1 MALLEVKN
9 LQIAFGGLV
18 AVEDL
23 SFSLEK
29 GKVTSLIGP
38 NGAGKTTVI
47 NLLTGFYKPDHGTV
61 TLKDK
66 DITGQPSAQ
75 YAKIGL
81 ARTFQNIRLFAGMTA
96 QDNVL
101 IGMQHLVP
109 YGAFL
114 SFFPNPVK
122 IKAEKNAIE
131 RAEQILERVGLADFR
146 YEKAGNLPYGLQRK
160 LEIGRA
166 LATNPSV
173 LLLDEPAAG
182 MNPQETQ
189 ELSGFVR
196 SLLDDVDAILM
207 IEHDMKMVMQI
218 SDHIVVINYGKM
230 ISAGNPE
237 HVQNDPVVLEAYLG
251 KGAKKYAKD

>member
-1 MALLEVKN
+1 MALLEISH

-23 SFSLEK
+23 SFSLNK
-29 GKVTSLIGP
+29 GEVTSLIGP

-47 NLLTGFYKPDHGTV
+47 NLLTGFYKPDQGSII
-61 TLKDK
+61 LNGKE
-66 DITGQPSAQ
+66 ITGQPADR

-81 ARTFQNIRLFAGMTA
+81 ARTFQNIRLFAGMSA

-109 YGAFL
+109 YGALL
-114 SFFPNPVK
+114 SCFPNPVK
-122 IKAEKNAIE
+122 IKAEKEAVE
-131 RAEQILERVGLADFR
+131 RAQHILERVGLADLR

-189 ELSGFVR
+189 DLSKFVR
-196 SLLDDVDAILM
+196 SLLDDVDTILM

-230 ISAGNPE
+230 ISAGTPS
-237 HVQNDPVVLEAYLG
+237 HVQSDPVVLEAYLG